1 MGRAMKHLL
10 VTLVTLL
17 ALLAGITH
25 AAEFTPEAIGRVESV
40 PSPHPA
46 HWLVVHDLAF
56 NHMRE
61 GKLFIVDPAG
71 SGLGDQLRGILS
83 ADFIAGF
90 LTSAKRREHYVIESF
105 HARGGRGGQRTD
117 VVSIYDQATLSVVA
131 EVIIPAKRLTG
142 MPNRFAVALIDNDR
156 FLLVYNFTPS
166 QSISVVDL
174 EQRSFLGEIATPGC
188 AFAIPTGERG
198 FSGLCSDGGMLT
210 VRLDAAGAV
219 ADTSRTAPFNDI
231 ENDAMFEKPAISGGM
246 AYFPTF
252 TGNVVPIDLSGAVP
266 AVGQAWSLTTA
277 AERASGWRPGGAWP
291 AVADDDG
298 NLYVL
303 MHADGAEGTHKNG
316 GDQVWVFDAA
326 RGVRKDTIVLDH
338 WGIALSLSGAVSP
351 PLIVTTLEGGID
363 LYDTG
368 SGNLLKT
375 LAIETATPLL
385 VHGMR

>member
-1 MGRAMKHLL
+1 MKHL
-10 VTLVTLL
+10 VVTLL

-25 AAEFTPEAIGRVESV
+25 AAEFAPEAIGQVASV

-71 SGLGDQLRGILS
+71 AGLGEQLRGILS

-90 LTSAKRREHYVIESF
+90 LTSAARREHYVIESF
-105 HARGGRGGQRTD
+105 HARGGRGGERTD
-117 VVSIYDQATLSVVA
+117 VVSIYDQETLSVVA

-166 QSISVVDL
+166 QSVSVVDL
-174 EQRSFLGEIATPGC
+174 QQRSFIGEIATPGC

-198 FSGLCSDGGMLT
+198 FSGLCSDGGMVT
-210 VRLDAAGAV
+210 VQLDAAGAV
-219 ADTSRTAPFNDI
+219 TDTSRTPPFNDI
-231 ENDAMFEKPAISGGM
+231 ENDAMFEKPAISGGI

-252 TGNVVPIDLSGAVP
+252 TGNVVPIDLRGAAP
-266 AVGQAWSLTTA
+266 EVGQSWSLTTA
-277 AERASGWRPGGAWP
+277 AEQTRHWRPGGAWP

-298 NLYVL
+298 KLYVF

-326 RGVRKDTIVLDH
+326 RGTREGTIELAH
-338 WGIALSLSGAVSP
+338 WGIALSLTGAGTP
-351 PLIVTTLEGGID
+351 PLIVTSIEGGID

-375 LAIETATPLL
+375 LAIETSTPLL
-385 VHGMR
+385 VHGIR